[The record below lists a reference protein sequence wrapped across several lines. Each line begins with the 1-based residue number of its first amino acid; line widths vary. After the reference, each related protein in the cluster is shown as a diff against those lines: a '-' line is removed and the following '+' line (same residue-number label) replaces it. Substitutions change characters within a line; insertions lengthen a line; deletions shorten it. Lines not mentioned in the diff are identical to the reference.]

1 MLLKNNVERGGS
13 GSLTA
18 ARAASALVTAM
29 LIAAALLVP
38 PTAHAQTVLSIHLT
52 RTLLVETDAE
62 TPWPI
67 QVGPVEALP
76 RQSYLRIRGLP
87 PGALLSEGHSIGSG
101 TWAVPLTALPRLKL
115 KAPIV
120 DAGRYE
126 VRVVLHAIDGS
137 QLAESAMWLVLA
149 QPIAPA
155 PPPAGGTRIMALTA
169 PQAPAA
175 EPRVAASAP
184 AVAPA
189 PTAAPKL
196 SSEQERTLQR
206 HMQKGDQ
213 TLAEGDIAAAR
224 LLYQRAA
231 DQGLA
236 AAAMA
241 LAATYDPSELARLGV
256 RGLSADPATAKRW
269 YERARELGAADAEA
283 RLRRLAGA
291 R

>member
-175 EPRVAASAP
+175 EPRVAASAH